1 MVLGQPGG
9 ASRNLVPKG
18 SVRNMLVPQPP
29 AAAKPRGRIPGGRG
43 AELDR
48 AGAGASPRG
57 DEEVDLGNEFLDFPL
72 LDTLSKINAQVGGLR
87 NQLAKTDHHVTAA
100 LLPPDEDDEEAVAQ
114 PQVAR
119 QDTAQSIE
127 PDGTFLTGVD
137 FVEKV
142 RTPGEVD
149 EAMRKELI
157 EAKSVEALPWPGVG
171 KQPHDLPGNL
181 NSLDVLKRLGDMVQ
195 FPRKQ
200 DQRMWEELLGSK
212 QSEAMTKDLFW
223 WFYCD
228 KFGSGEH
235 AAEQEKMF
243 GRMASN
249 FVGLLTKVPHE
260 AKDRFFESFYNVI
273 AEGVFVAYKVGLPE
287 SDAAFDRNFR
297 GELARTFGYWTTGA
311 DIGPIEYVLQNGQL
325 VRADPALDGVLRVVH
340 AIRAEQDEL
349 DQMVAVKKSKNSS
362 LATRQRS
369 APGVLRVQPGARQA
383 VEWRAPP
390 AVRDHSLGRRRAA
403 GR

>member
-1 MVLGQPGG
+1 MCCSGKNPQRLASHLSGGMVLGQPGG

-212 QSEAMTKDLFW
+212 QSEAMTKVPCLSDL
-223 WFYCD
+223 YHAPCTRLRA
-228 KFGSGEH
+228 GSLSARLETLLPS
-235 AAEQEKMF
+235 F
-243 GRMASN
+243 LPCLLPCFLAS
-249 FVGLLTKVPHE
+249 LLE
-260 AKDRFFESFYNVI
+260 W
-273 AEGVFVAYKVGLPE
+273 L
-287 SDAAFDRNFR
+287 FR
-297 GELARTFGYWTTGA
+297 CG
-311 DIGPIEYVLQNGQL
+311 
-325 VRADPALDGVLRVVH
+325 
-340 AIRAEQDEL
+340 
-349 DQMVAVKKSKNSS
+349 
-362 LATRQRS
+362 
-369 APGVLRVQPGARQA
+369 
-383 VEWRAPP
+383 
-390 AVRDHSLGRRRAA
+390 
-403 GR
+403 